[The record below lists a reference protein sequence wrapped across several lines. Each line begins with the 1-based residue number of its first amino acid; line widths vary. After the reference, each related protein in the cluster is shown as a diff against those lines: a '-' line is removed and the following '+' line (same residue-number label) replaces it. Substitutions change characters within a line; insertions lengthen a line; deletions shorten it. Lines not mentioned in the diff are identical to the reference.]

1 MEKKQATLE
10 LGTKPIGKLLM
21 QYALPAI
28 VAMVASS
35 LYNMVDS
42 IFIGQG
48 VGPMAIAGLAIT
60 FPFMNLSGAF
70 GAAVGLGSST
80 LISVFLGQ
88 KRYGEAKNIL
98 GNNVTLNSIIGITF
112 GIVCLTFLDQILR
125 FFGAS
130 DQTLPY
136 AREYM
141 EIILCGNIVTHLYF
155 GMNAVLRAASKPKM
169 AMYATIFTVVLN
181 TILDPLFI
189 YTFGMGIRGA
199 ALATILAQ
207 LCALCWQFK
216 LLSNKDELLHLHRGI
231 FRLKANLVKRI
242 IGIGISPFLMNACA
256 CLVIIFINNALV
268 AYGGDMAVGAYGI
281 GNRISFMFVMICIGI
296 NQGMQPIVGYNFG
309 AKKYGRMLKTLTYA
323 IASATVVM
331 ICGWTIGEFFP
342 KTVIRL
348 FTTDKELT
356 EAAAHG
362 LRINMLLFPIIGYQI
377 VVTNFFLSIGKAKIS
392 AFLSLSR
399 QMLFLI
405 PMLIILPPIYGIDGV
420 WSALPA
426 SDALA
431 AIVALVMMAVYM
443 RRFRRMEKDPMN
455 TPAVELSER
464 ERIEKEVS
472 KHANRNAAEAPRQVA
487 PWSTNTPRYSSLDS

>member
-1 MEKKQATLE
+1 MQQKQATLE
-10 LGTKPIGKLLM
+10 LGTKPVGKLLM
-21 QYALPAI
+21 QYAVPAI

-42 IFIGQG
+42 IFIGRG

-70 GAAVGLGSST
+70 GAAIGIGSST

-88 KRYGEAKNIL
+88 KNYDGAKNIL
-98 GNNVTLNSIIGITF
+98 GNNVTLNCITGITF
-112 GIVCLTFLDQILR
+112 AVACLVFLSPILR

-141 EIILCGNIVTHLYF
+141 EVLLVGNIVTHLYF

-169 AMYATIFTVVLN
+169 AMYATIFTVILN

-189 YTFGMGIRGA
+189 YTFDMGIRGA

-231 FRLKANLVKRI
+231 YRLKGELVRRI
-242 IGIGISPFLMNACA
+242 IGIGVSPFLMNACA

-309 AKKYGRMLKTLTYA
+309 AKQYGRMLQALNYA
-323 IASATVVM
+323 MASATVVM
-331 ICGWTIGEFFP
+331 IVGWCIGEFFP
-342 KTVIRL
+342 RTIIRL
-348 FTTDKELT
+348 FTTDFELI
-356 EAAAHG
+356 EAATHG
-362 LRINMLLFPIIGYQI
+362 LRINMLLFPIIGCQI
-377 VVTNFFLSIGKAKIS
+377 VITNFFLSIGKAKIS
-392 AFLSLSR
+392 TFLSLSR

-405 PMLIILPPIYGIDGV
+405 PLIVILPEFYSIDGV
-420 WSALPA
+420 WAALPA

-431 AIVALVMMAVYM
+431 VVVAIGMMAVYM
-443 RRFRRMEKDPMN
+443 RRFKRMAADPMN
-455 TPAVELSER
+455 TPVAELPES
-464 ERIEKEVS
+464 ERIEKELS
-472 KHANRNAAEAPRQVA
+472 KHANRNAAEAPKQVA
-487 PWSTNTPRYSSLDS
+487 PWSANTPRYSSMDS